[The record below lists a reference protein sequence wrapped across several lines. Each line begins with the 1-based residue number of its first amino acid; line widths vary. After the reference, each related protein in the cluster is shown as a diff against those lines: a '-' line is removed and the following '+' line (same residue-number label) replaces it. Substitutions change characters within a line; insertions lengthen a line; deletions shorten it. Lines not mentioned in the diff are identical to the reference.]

1 MKTGKGTRLLILG
14 AVLVIIDQVVKILV
28 KTNMS
33 IGEHFSVLGD
43 WFQILF
49 IENKGMAFGMSF
61 GGVIGKYALTA
72 FRIVLFVVPTGV
84 LVGLTLITAGAL
96 GNIIDCLF
104 YGLVFTESAPGVVAT
119 WGHYAPFMQ
128 GKVVDMFYF
137 PLWTWPDWVPLVGG
151 DIFFE
156 PVFNFADSC
165 VTVGRVVDGGSLE
178 NCWAATSRGF
188 ESLRLRKKE
197 CSWSRKRPAVFGFRR
212 QPSLLGCR
220 WKPKTASWPE
230 GPTAAFHALQDP
242 WPRDAGAKRRNP
254 SFFRDDSSFQTRFFL
269 SL

>member
-1 MKTGKGTRLLILG
+1 MKNLNRGRFLLILG
-14 AVLVIIDQVVKILV
+14 IVLVVIDQVIKILV

-33 IGEHFSVLGD
+33 IGEHFNVLGD

-72 FRIVLFVVPTGV
+72 FRIILFGV
-84 LVGLTLITAGAL
+84 LTWWISKLLKRGTAGDVSGKERVPMGVLIGLTLITAGAL

-104 YGLVFTESAPGVVAT
+104 YGLIFTESAPGVVAT

-165 VTVGRVVDGGSLE
+165 VTVGAIYLILFQWKFFS
-178 NCWAATSRGF
+178 
-188 ESLRLRKKE
+188 KE
-197 CSWSRKRPAVFGFRR
+197 
-212 QPSLLGCR
+212 
-220 WKPKTASWPE
+220 E
-230 GPTAAFHALQDP
+230 
-242 WPRDAGAKRRNP
+242 
-254 SFFRDDSSFQTRFFL
+254 
-269 SL
+269 